1 MPCAGVGCA
10 HASGSVLVHDAL
22 PFAPGEGPFR
32 IKGNAYLGA
41 LAYTATQIEPAAA
54 LTKLRN
60 PATASFLG
68 QRFVVGGFYDV
79 GPLATLAQAAAL
91 TAGRSHLAWLKEQG
105 RVVADKDIGGVYR
118 VLLAFAS
125 PDMVMRRLERTAK
138 QYFDFVE
145 VEVVEREDRWETIGT
160 GVPEAVVHTYMATT
174 EAYLV
179 TALARAG
186 AKDVRHRWF
195 APEPHGE
202 RHGVPVVRVRRE
214 VSWA

>member
-1 MPCAGVGCA
+1 MPCAGAGCA
-10 HASGSVLVHDAL
+10 QARGSVLVHDAL

-41 LAYTATQIEPAAA
+41 LAYTATQIDLRQA

-60 PATASFLG
+60 PATVAFLG

-79 GPLATLAQAAAL
+79 GPLASLAQAAAL
-91 TAGRSHLAWLKEQG
+91 AAGRPHLAWLKEQG

-118 VLLAFAS
+118 FLLAFAS

-138 QYFDFVE
+138 QYFDFVD
-145 VEVVEREDRWETIGT
+145 VEVSERDSRWETLAD
-160 GVPEAVVHTYMATT
+160 GVPEGAVHTYMATT

-179 TALARAG
+179 TALVRAG
-186 AKDVRHRWF
+186 ARDVRHRWF
-195 APEPHGE
+195 APEPLGN
-202 RHGVPVVRVRRE
+202 RHGVPVLRVRRE
-214 VSWA
+214 VSWS